1 MESFDFEIVKNP
13 EIFQQNR
20 LKAHSD
26 HVCYKTEYEKN
37 TRNTSY
43 RYSLNGLWIFD
54 YATNMDRV
62 VNDFE
67 KIDYDCSNWDD
78 IRVPAHIQMEGYDNP
93 QYTNTTYPWEGREYI
108 EPGEIPS
115 EFNPVAS
122 YVKYFTVP
130 ESMRD
135 MKICISFQ
143 GVESGFALWLNGM
156 YVGYSENSFDPA
168 EFDLTPFIIEGE
180 NKLAVRVWKWTSSSW
195 CEDQDF
201 FRFSG
206 IYRDV
211 YLYAVPKAHIWDI
224 RTEALLNDD
233 FTEGNLCVELKTEG
247 CGNVKAT
254 LYAGE
259 IRNADNGVFLGSED
273 VVIAETKNSL
283 GENTKISFNIANP
296 KLWSAEE
303 PVLYWLKLQV
313 EDEDGNVTEIITQNV
328 GFRHFEMD
336 NGIMKFNGKR
346 IVFKGVNRHEFNAV
360 SGRVPRAEDA
370 IKDVIT
376 MKANNINAIR
386 TSHYPDDSILYE
398 LCDIYGLYMIA
409 ENNLESHGTF
419 EAYERVWRM
428 SHMLCLMI
436 MKNGLQ

>member
-1 MESFDFEIVKNP
+1 
-13 EIFQQNR
+13 
-20 LKAHSD
+20 
-26 HVCYKTEYEKN
+26 
-37 TRNTSY
+37 
-43 RYSLNGLWIFD
+43 
-54 YATNMDRV
+54 
-62 VNDFE
+62 
-67 KIDYDCSNWDD
+67 
-78 IRVPAHIQMEGYDNP
+78 
-93 QYTNTTYPWEGREYI
+93 
-108 EPGEIPS
+108 
-115 EFNPVAS
+115 
-122 YVKYFTVP
+122 
-130 ESMRD
+130 

-336 NGIMKFNGKR
+336 NGIMKLNGKR

-436 MKNGLQ
+436 MKNGWQ

>member
-43 RYSLNGLWIFD
+43 RYSLNGLWKFD

-336 NGIMKFNGKR
+336 NGIMKLNGKR